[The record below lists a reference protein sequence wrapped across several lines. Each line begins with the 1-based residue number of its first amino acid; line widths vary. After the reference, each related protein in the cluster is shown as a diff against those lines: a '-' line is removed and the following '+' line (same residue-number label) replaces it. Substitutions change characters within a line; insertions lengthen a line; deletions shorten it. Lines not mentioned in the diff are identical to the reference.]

1 MKFYIVYFDSITQ
14 YHKTNKGY
22 YVGYKN
28 KIEDEYSDDFIF
40 AKKYKTL
47 VPALTRIGLNY
58 KNSSALNCISELE
71 KGNDIFNNNRIEI
84 VKLSNSRTQKLNKI
98 NGKDYSP
105 IKNLG
110 TISSN
115 ELIDLFRKEADKFSR
130 SNKGKYFDVVSDIKN
145 ATEEEI
151 EDFCS

>member
-47 VPALTRIGLNY
+47 GSALKRIGLDY
-58 KNSSALNCISELE
+58 KHNSALKYISELE
-71 KGNDIFNNNRIEI
+71 KENDIFNNNRIEV

-105 IKNLG
+105 IKNIG
-110 TISSN
+110 KISSN
-115 ELIDLFRKEADKFSR
+115 ELIDFFRKEGDKFLSSKECKYYKIS
-130 SNKGKYFDVVSDIKN
+130 SNIKS